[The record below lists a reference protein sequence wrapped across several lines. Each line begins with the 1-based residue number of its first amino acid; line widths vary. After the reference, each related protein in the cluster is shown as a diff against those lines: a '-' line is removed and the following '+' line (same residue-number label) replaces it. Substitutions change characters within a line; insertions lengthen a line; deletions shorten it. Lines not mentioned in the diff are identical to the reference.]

1 MPRGGRILFALLC
14 ILSCLRAQKGFV
26 QDNLAQ
32 HLVPKSA
39 SLIERVSSE
48 LLKKSGVRLVVFLG
62 GDCLQTKEERL
73 SYQRL
78 RLKDLSAPYVALF
91 AYYQAQKIAIISEPA
106 DLIDADGIF
115 FERIAPFLPR
125 KWEDEMAKN
134 NARFSFA
141 LLNGYTYMAD
151 ALAQK
156 YHIHLENNIQEESAN
171 SLAKTILYVLLCT
184 LLALFF
190 YGYFFGV
197 RRHGH

>member
-1 MPRGGRILFALLC
+1 MPRGRRILFALLC
-14 ILSCLRAQKGFV
+14 ALSCLKAQESFV
-26 QDNLAQ
+26 QDNRDQ
-32 HLVPKSA
+32 HLVSKSA
-39 SLIERVSSE
+39 SLIERVSDE

-62 GDCLQTKEERL
+62 GDRLQTKQERL
-73 SYQRL
+73 SYQHTRL
-78 RLKDLSAPYVALF
+78 QDLSAPYVALF
-91 AYYQAQKIAIISEPA
+91 AYYQAKKIAIVSKPA
-106 DLIDADGIF
+106 DLIDIDEIF

-125 KWEDEMAKN
+125 KWEDDMAKN

-156 YHIHLENNIQEESAN
+156 YHIHLENNIQEERAN
-171 SLAKTILYVLLCT
+171 SWVKTTLYVLLCT

-197 RRHGH
+197 KRHGD